1 MNRRP
6 RNYSTGRKKS
16 WPQRMLGFLFQTES
30 CRCGEGAAGTGKDCS
45 CSCACNKNNL
55 CATREWVVE
64 KTGSGEPDGPTLN
77 TLSAGEKARIEQL
90 YLPPALKK
98 RLLSMGLTGGTEIAV
113 INKEGGRMIIAVRD
127 SRLGLSPEMA
137 ARITCKPA

>member
-1 MNRRP
+1 MPASP
-6 RNYSTGRKKS
+6 RKCIDNPQKS
-16 WPQRMLGFLFQTES
+16 WPRRILGLLFQTDS
-30 CRCGEGAAGTGKDCS
+30 CRCGEGNAGPGKECS
-45 CSCACNKNNL
+45 CTCNKNHL
-55 CATREWVVE
+55 CATREWMVE
-64 KTGSGEPDGPTLN
+64 QSSAGVPDGLTLN
-77 TLSAGEKARIEQL
+77 TLPAGGKARIEQL

>member
-1 MNRRP
+1 M
-6 RNYSTGRKKS
+6 SKRKHLAGPKSS
-16 WPQRMLGFLFQTES
+16 WPRRMFGFLFQAES
-30 CRCGEGAAGTGKDCS
+30 CRCGEGAARPGKE

-55 CATREWVVE
+55 CATREWAVE
-64 KTGSGEPDGPTLN
+64 KPGTGEPDGPTLN

-90 YLPPALKK
+90 CLPPALKK